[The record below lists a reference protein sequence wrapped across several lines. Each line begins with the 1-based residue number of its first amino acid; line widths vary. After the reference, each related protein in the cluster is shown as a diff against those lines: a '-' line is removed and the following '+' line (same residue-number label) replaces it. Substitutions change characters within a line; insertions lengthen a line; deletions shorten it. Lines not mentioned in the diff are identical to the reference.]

1 MDPLLIAKL
10 QTSDQINQLARKI
23 AAQSALV
30 LALGQG
36 NTTQLS
42 PEELLAQQAE
52 YEIALATLASM
63 RDQLAAMVRE
73 RNTWGYCL

>member
-1 MDPLLIAKL
+1 MDPVLVAKL
-10 QTSDQINQLARKI
+10 QTSDRINQLARKI
-23 AAQSALV
+23 AAQDALV

-42 PEELLAQQAE
+42 AEDLLAQRAE

-63 RDQLAAMVRE
+63 RDQLATMVRE

>member
-30 LALGQG
+30 
-36 NTTQLS
+36 
-42 PEELLAQQAE
+42 
-52 YEIALATLASM
+52 
-63 RDQLAAMVRE
+63 
-73 RNTWGYCL
+73 